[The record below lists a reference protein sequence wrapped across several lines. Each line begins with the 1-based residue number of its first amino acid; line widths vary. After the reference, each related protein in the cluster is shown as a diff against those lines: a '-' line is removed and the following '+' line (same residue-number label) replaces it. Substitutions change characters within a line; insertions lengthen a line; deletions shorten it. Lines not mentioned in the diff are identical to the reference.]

1 MNSRATSR
9 IAVAMITRAQMRP
22 KPGSWRMA
30 SLATTPSDANISCTA
45 TSATCTEAGTGAP
58 GERTDVRCSRLRDGI
73 VVGIVGAA
81 FDAVLLHQLAE
92 VLAIDVG
99 LTRGVRDVALVLLEQ
114 RQDVV
119 ALEGRHPALLGVLEG
134 RLDVGGTDGDGRRRR
149 RAGAARRLLLAAHL
163 LRAVGLAVVW
173 RLAEEVL
180 DEQRQVLGAL
190 AQGRQEHAHH
200 AQAIEQVLAEA
211 AGAHLFLEVA

>member
-149 RAGAARRLLLAAHL
+149 RAGAARRLLLAAH
-163 LRAVGLAVVW
+163 
-173 RLAEEVL
+173 RLG
-180 DEQRQVLGAL
+180 Q
-190 AQGRQEHAHH
+190 
-200 AQAIEQVLAEA
+200 I
-211 AGAHLFLEVA
+211 AHLVLEVAVGGGDDAHVDLDGLVGADAADLALLERAQELGLQIERQLAEL